1 MKLRV
6 VGGGRT
12 PSVLPEVAGLLE
24 TTAGS
29 VCTISLPK
37 DRTDLWDKV
46 RPALP
51 VLERSRSDAWA

>member
-24 TTAGS
+24 T
-29 VCTISLPK
+29 K